1 MISLPNGKFK
11 LNAHIV
17 TSVFKGLLSL
27 ICYEHQHM
35 GEYYMCSVKCCSVW
49 VMKEYGVVDSWTKQ
63 FTIDLDMRYW
73 RVLGFWKNDHILVQ
87 KIQLY
92 GSMLFS
98 YDPERQQVNNL
109 GFYKS
114 TCYSYPYADNDVE
127 NLVLLDKT
135 NDVVSKGKVSKKRK
149 CR

>member
-27 ICYEHQHM
+27 ICNEHQHM
-35 GEYYMCSVKCCSVW
+35 GEYYMCSVKCGSVW

-87 KIQLY
+87 KIQLH

-98 YDPERQQVNNL
+98 YDPESQQVKNL
-109 GFYKS
+109 GFYRS
-114 TCYSYPYADNDVE
+114 TCYSYADNYAR
-127 NLVLLDKT
+127 NLTLLDKP
-135 NDVVSKGKVSKKRK
+135 NDVVSKRKVSKKRK